1 MNTTTGEILKQFRK
15 NRNLSQG
22 EVSAGIISRQAY
34 SKIERGISE
43 PNYDIFQAILNR
55 LNYSMSDFINES
67 NNHSGENYYY
77 KLLLKGLDN
86 TLTSPEAEKLYTYV
100 NTNKNTNSHVMHLYG
115 RVIGHLHHS
124 FPAIIPYFSEEDKEL
139 FKTYIFNLNGHY
151 SLNDLHIIGDFA
163 TISMSKEE
171 LCRFYEQLPDFS
183 TSDYAFDIT
192 SYQIQ
197 INKIYNNF
205 CDVFL
210 ANNDLIHAEDSIK
223 KQRKFLAVRMDLR
236 YAFYLKINEIAL
248 TFKQTRNERVLLEL
262 LNIADTMESVGDK
275 STAKA
280 IRYQYKTY
288 IDESP
293 YLPENALTPDK

>member
-1 MNTTTGEILKQFRK
+1 MDSNTGKILKQFRK
-15 NRNLSQG
+15 NRNLSQI
-22 EVSAGIISRQAY
+22 EVATGIISRQAY

-43 PNYDIFQAILNR
+43 PNYDIFQSILNR
-55 LNYSMSDFINES
+55 LNYNMTDFLNE
-67 NNHSGENYYY
+67 NNNQSGENSYY

-86 TLTSPEAEKLYTYV
+86 TLTSQEAETLYNYV
-100 NTNKNTNSHVMHLYG
+100 NNNKSSNSKIMHLYG
-115 RVIGHLHHS
+115 RVIGHLHHK
-124 FPAIIPYFSEEDKEL
+124 FPAIIPYFSQDDKDL
-139 FKTYIFNLNGHY
+139 FKKYIFHLKGHY
-151 SLNDLHIIGDFA
+151 SLNDLQIIGDFA
-163 TISMSKEE
+163 TISMDKEE
-171 LCRFYEQLPDFS
+171 LCKFYEQLPDFS

-210 ANNDLIHAEDSIK
+210 ANNNLIHAADSIK
-223 KQRKFLAVRMDLR
+223 KQKKFLAVRMDLR

-248 TFKQTRNERVLLEL
+248 TFKQTKNERVLLEL

-288 IDESP
+288 IDASP